1 MTAAAHRD
9 EATLAY
15 LAGDD
20 DVHAAAAQIWDATG
34 HLLNAQRNL
43 EAATDNYTQAITN
56 TGIPTEHIERLG
68 AALILR
74 LNRQRLLNET
84 ERTGREAEPSA

>member
-1 MTAAAHRD
+1 MTADAHGD
-9 EATLAY
+9 EAMLAY

-20 DVHAAAAQIWDATG
+20 DVHAAAARIWNASG

-43 EAATDNYTQAITN
+43 EAATDNYTQAITD

-74 LNRQRLLNET
+74 LNRQRLLDEI
-84 ERTGREAEPSA
+84 ERTGRETGPPA